1 MDTINSISANVPCTQ
16 KTGIY
21 KKNNDYFNAKYTTTT
36 TKTVKVQ
43 RIGLWD
49 NACWNEDRELE
60 ACREGGNEFQRAT
73 EWGKNE

>member
-1 MDTINSISANVPCTQ
+1 MYHACTM

-21 KKNNDYFNAKYTTTT
+21 KTNNDYFNDKVHMKTT

-49 NACWNEDRELE
+49 NVCLNEDRELE
-60 ACREGGNEFQRAT
+60 ACTEGGNEFQRAT